1 MARVPVYRPFQVQ
14 QQVVGQPAAQVPNV
28 QGPGQ
33 IAGEQMQQLGQAL
46 GQAGAQ
52 VGEFALRQQQRLNRL
67 RVTEKTNTLIGEMDR
82 LRSEYSEF
90 VGGDVLEFQQNGQDF
105 TQHYRQQFQV
115 KAAELGEGLF
125 GADAQAE
132 FNENIARMALRWDRE
147 VMTYHSRAVSEWTE
161 TTARDA
167 VIAAGVDISNSAD
180 SPGAVL
186 GTLAKFQEDRL
197 TYYQETRGESGN
209 YDDLIQA
216 DKEGILTGVLNNLFE
231 REDSTTFN
239 TFFATVKDQLTEAT
253 AATFQEAAN
262 GKAALAQAVAVVDE
276 VLGVVP
282 YDGYNAEAVD
292 EEFRTRFADSPEEL
306 AAAREEFKARLPGL
320 NAEVGR
326 QIELRYDA
334 VSDIAIK
341 QGLRYAMADPRWNQL
356 TGAEQ
361 LAIRGLL
368 SQAEGLERG
377 EQQIAQDNA
386 YGEARLFGNE
396 LTMGLSLDEWI
407 TTPAATDEMMRAMI
421 PMYGVNN
428 VRALKADRDKYRA
441 DESTAQGQARTAA
454 RTTMDT
460 YSEPMS
466 ADAFKSFAGNNYN
479 IDVFQ
484 AGRFRV
490 PASQLEPEQA
500 EGERLRN
507 LAASAAVQAYQTEY
521 RQAKRDIAS
530 WVRNE
535 NQRRT
540 DYNST
545 IQNQAGHL
553 PMLDDKAQYITPEIH
568 EAIMRRHAEPLTVM
582 QGVGPRQT
590 RTAITVDFDTRAG
603 DKNVFIRTLPRSS
616 LTPAVLDSVQ
626 LAVPEEMVK
635 DPDMVQLY
643 QEGRSGGGGISEA
656 INAFDA
662 NGNPTEDY
670 HSFLEQY
677 LIFGSGGR

>member
-14 QQVVGQPAAQVPNV
+14 QQVVGQPEAQVPNV

-82 LRSEYSEF
+82 LRNEYADI
-90 VGGDVLEFQQNGQDF
+90 VGGDVLEFEQNGQDF
-105 TQHYRQQFQV
+105 TQHYRQQFQA

-147 VMTYHSRAVSEWTE
+147 VMTYHSNAVREWTE
-161 TTARDA
+161 TTAQDA
-167 VIAAGVDISNSAD
+167 TIKAGVDIANSAD

-186 GTLAKFQEDRL
+186 GTLADFEETRRI
-197 TYYQETRGESGN
+197 YYQETRGESGN
-209 YDDLIQA
+209 YDALIQA
-216 DKEGILTGVLNNLFE
+216 DKEALLTGILNNLFE

-239 TFFATVKDQLTEAT
+239 TFFATVKDQLTEET
-253 AATFQEAAN
+253 AATFEEAAK
-262 GKAALAQAVAVVDE
+262 GKTALDQAVAVVDE
-276 VLGVVP
+276 VLGVIK

-292 EEFRTRFADSPEEL
+292 EEFRTRFADSPEQLE
-306 AAAREEFKARLPGL
+306 AARDEFKARLPGL

-334 VSDIAIK
+334 VSDLALK

-386 YGEARLFGNE
+386 YGEARLFGND

-407 TTPAATDEMMRAMI
+407 TTPAATDEMLRAMI

-428 VRALKADRDKYRA
+428 VRGLKADRDKYRA

-454 RTTMDT
+454 RTTMTT

-466 ADAFKSFAGNNYN
+466 AEAFKSFAGNNYN
-479 IDVFQ
+479 IDVFM
-484 AGRFRV
+484 GIRT
-490 PASQLEPEQA
+490 PASQLKPEQA

-507 LAASAAVQAYQTEY
+507 LAASAAVQAYQGEY
-521 RQAKRDIAS
+521 RQAERDIAS
-530 WVRNE
+530 WVENE
-535 NQRRT
+535 NQRRR

-553 PMLDDKAQYITPEIH
+553 PMLDKAEYITPQIH

-582 QGVGPRQT
+582 QGVGLRQT
-590 RTAITVDFDTRAG
+590 PTVITVDFDARAG
-603 DKNVFIRTLPRSS
+603 DKKVFIRTLPRSS
-616 LTPAVLDSVQ
+616 LTPAVLDAVQ
-626 LAVPEEMVK
+626 LAIPEEMVN

-643 QEGRSGGGGISEA
+643 QEARSGGGGISEA
-656 INAFDA
+656 INALDA
-662 NGNPTEDY
+662 DGNPTEDY